1 MKPRFALA
9 ITVLAVLAATLSP
22 ALAGDT
28 AKSFV
33 TPSADVKWMPAGV
46 PLVSIAA
53 VEGDMKKGASH
64 FFLKYDAGLVTPL
77 HHHTA
82 DHYVTVVSGTLALTV
97 DGKETTLGPGSF
109 FALVNKAPHI
119 ARVVGDAPAVMMIDA
134 RAPWDLVPEAAQ
146 EAKK

>member
-1 MKPRFALA
+1 MKSRFALVVA
-9 ITVLAVLAATLSP
+9 VWALA
-22 ALAGDT
+22 ALAGSSAVAGDA
-28 AKSFV
+28 AKSAV
-33 TPSADVKWMPAGV
+33 TSAADVKWMPAGV
-46 PLVSIAA
+46 PMVSIAA

-64 FFLKYDAGLVTPL
+64 FFLKYDAGLVSPL

-109 FALVNKAPHI
+109 FALLNKAPHI
-119 ARVVGDAPAVMMIDA
+119 ARVVGDAPAVMLIDA
-134 RAPWDLVPEAAQ
+134 RAPWDVVPEAAQ

>member
-1 MKPRFALA
+1 MKSRFALV
-9 ITVLAVLAATLSP
+9 IGAVLVAAALSS
-22 ALAGDT
+22 AVAGDA
-28 AKSFV
+28 AKSAV
-33 TPSADVKWMPAGV
+33 TPAADVKWTPAGV
-46 PLVSIAA
+46 PMVSIAA
-53 VEGDMKKGASH
+53 VEGDMQKGASH

-119 ARVVGDAPAVMMIDA
+119 ARVIGDAPAIMLIDA
-134 RAPWDLVPEAAQ
+134 RAPWDVVPEAAAA
-146 EAKK
+146 AKK

>member
-1 MKPRFALA
+1 MKSRFALVMGA
-9 ITVLAVLAATLSP
+9 LVLVAAALSSAV
-22 ALAGDT
+22 AGDA
-28 AKSFV
+28 AKSAV
-33 TPSADVKWMPAGV
+33 TPAADVKWMPAGI
-46 PLVSIAA
+46 PLVSTAA

-77 HHHTA
+77 HHHSA
-82 DHYVTVVSGTLALTV
+82 DHYVTVVSGTLAPTV

-134 RAPWDLVPEAAQ
+134 RAPWDVVPEAAQ

>member
-1 MKPRFALA
+1 MKSRFALA
-9 ITVLAVLAATLSP
+9 TAALLLTAAALSS
-22 ALAGDT
+22 AIAGDA
-28 AKSFV
+28 AKSAV
-33 TPSADVKWMPAGV
+33 TPAADVKWMPAGV

-53 VEGDMKKGASH
+53 VEGDMQKGASH

-119 ARVVGDAPAVMMIDA
+119 ARVVGDAPAIMLIDA
-134 RAPWDLVPEAAQ
+134 RAPWDVVPEAAQ
-146 EAKK
+146 AAKK